1 MAAASPKWVA
11 PMARCPSCGETLEG
25 AACAR
30 CAGAEAQQPA
40 PPTIDD
46 NIASALCYLL
56 LGVTGVLL
64 LYLEPY
70 NSNRRVRFHAFQAI
84 FLNLAIIIF
93 WVGVSFV
100 GKGLAL
106 LISPVFLLACL
117 VLWLVLI
124 WAAWQNERLVLPVIG
139 HMAEKQA

>member
-1 MAAASPKWVA
+1 MAAGSPKWVA
-11 PMARCPSCGETLEG
+11 SMAHCASCGEPLEG
-25 AACAR
+25 AACPR

-40 PPTIDD
+40 TPTIDD
-46 NIASALCYLL
+46 NVASALCYLL

-70 NSNRRVRFHAFQAI
+70 NSNPRVRFHAFQAI

-93 WVGVSFV
+93 WVGLSFV

>member
-1 MAAASPKWVA
+1 M
-11 PMARCPSCGETLEG
+11 EG
-25 AACAR
+25 GTCAR
-30 CAGAEAQQPA
+30 CAAERAHQQA
-40 PPTIDD
+40 ALAIDD
-46 NIASALCYLL
+46 NIAGALCYLL

-70 NSNRRVRFHAFQAI
+70 NANRRVRFHAFQAI

-93 WVGVSFV
+93 WVGFSFV

>member
-1 MAAASPKWVA
+1 MAV
-11 PMARCPSCGETLEG
+11 CPTCGDTLEG
-25 AACAR
+25 ATCAR
-30 CAGAEAQQPA
+30 CARSDAS
-40 PPTIDD
+40 PTIDD

-70 NSNRRVRFHAFQAI
+70 NSNPRVRFHAFQAI

-93 WVGVSFV
+93 WVGISFV
-100 GKGLAL
+100 GKGIAL
-106 LISPVFLLACL
+106 LISPLFLLACL

-124 WAAWQNERLVLPVIG
+124 WAAWQNQRLVLPVIG
-139 HMAEKQA
+139 QMAEKQA

>member
-11 PMARCPSCGETLEG
+11 GMAVCPNCGDTLDG
-25 AACAR
+25 ATCAR
-30 CAGAEAQQPA
+30 CASAEARQPTV
-40 PPTIDD
+40 PTIDD

-70 NSNRRVRFHAFQAI
+70 NSNPRVRFHAFQAI

-93 WVGVSFV
+93 WVGFSFV

-124 WAAWQNERLVLPVIG
+124 WTAWQNERLVLPVIG

>member
-1 MAAASPKWVA
+1 MAV
-11 PMARCPSCGETLEG
+11 CPSCGDTLES
-25 AACAR
+25 ATCAR
-30 CAGAEAQQPA
+30 CASSEAPQPA

-70 NSNRRVRFHAFQAI
+70 NSNPRVRFHAFQAI

-93 WVGVSFV
+93 WVGISFV
-100 GKGLAL
+100 GKGIAL
-106 LISPVFLLACL
+106 LISPLFLLACL

-124 WAAWQNERLVLPVIG
+124 WAAWQNQRLVLPVIG
-139 HMAEKQA
+139 PMAEKQA

>member
-1 MAAASPKWVA
+1 MAV
-11 PMARCPSCGETLEG
+11 CPNCGDTLDS
-25 AACAR
+25 ATCAR
-30 CAGAEAQQPA
+30 CASSQAQRPV

-70 NSNRRVRFHAFQAI
+70 NSNPRVRFHAFQAI

-93 WVGVSFV
+93 WVGISFV
-100 GKGLAL
+100 GKGFAL
-106 LISPVFLLACL
+106 LISPLFLLACL

-124 WAAWQNERLVLPVIG
+124 WAAWQNQRLVLPVIG
-139 HMAEKQA
+139 QMAEKQA

>member
-1 MAAASPKWVA
+1 MAV
-11 PMARCPSCGETLEG
+11 CPSCGATLEG
-25 AACAR
+25 ATCAR
-30 CAGAEAQQPA
+30 CASSEAQQPVR
-40 PPTIDD
+40 PTIDD

-70 NSNRRVRFHAFQAI
+70 NSNPRVRFHAFQAI

-93 WVGVSFV
+93 WVGISFV

-106 LISPVFLLACL
+106 LISPLFLLACL

-139 HMAEKQA
+139 PMAEKQA

>member
-1 MAAASPKWVA
+1 MAAGSPKLVA
-11 PMARCPSCGETLEG
+11 SMARCPSCGETLQG
-25 AACAR
+25 ATCAR
-30 CAGAEAQQPA
+30 CAGEHAEASA
-40 PPTIDD
+40 APTIDD
-46 NIASALCYLL
+46 NVASALCYLL

-93 WVGVSFV
+93 WVGFSFV

>member
-1 MAAASPKWVA
+1 
-11 PMARCPSCGETLEG
+11 MARCPSCGETLQG
-25 AACAR
+25 ATCAR
-30 CAGAEAQQPA
+30 CAGEPA
-40 PPTIDD
+40 KPPAAPAIDD

-93 WVGVSFV
+93 WVGFSFV
-100 GKGLAL
+100 GKGVAL

>member
-1 MAAASPKWVA
+1 MAAASPRLIAGTAV
-11 PMARCPSCGETLEG
+11 CPSCGETMEG
-25 AACAR
+25 GTCSR
-30 CAGAEAQQPA
+30 CAVEHAQPA
-40 PPTIDD
+40 APAIDD

-70 NSNRRVRFHAFQAI
+70 NANRRVRFHAFQAI

-93 WVGVSFV
+93 WVGFSFV
-100 GKGLAL
+100 GKGVAL

-117 VLWLVLI
+117 GLWLVLI

-139 HMAEKQA
+139 PMAEKQA

>member
-1 MAAASPKWVA
+1 MVAASPKSVA
-11 PMARCPSCGETLEG
+11 CMTVCPSCGETLEG

-30 CAGAEAQQPA
+30 CAGTESQPPA
-40 PPTIDD
+40 PPAIDD
-46 NIASALCYLL
+46 NVASALCYLL

-70 NSNRRVRFHAFQAI
+70 NSNKRVRFHAFQAI

-124 WAAWQNERLVLPVIG
+124 WTAWQNERLVLPVIG

>member
-1 MAAASPKWVA
+1 MAV
-11 PMARCPSCGETLEG
+11 CPSCGDTLEG
-25 AACAR
+25 AICAR
-30 CAGAEAQQPA
+30 CASSEAQQPV

-70 NSNRRVRFHAFQAI
+70 NSNPRVRFHAFQAI

-93 WVGVSFV
+93 WVGISFI

-106 LISPVFLLACL
+106 LISPLFLLACL

-124 WAAWQNERLVLPVIG
+124 WAAWQNQRLVLPVIG
-139 HMAEKQA
+139 QMAEKQA